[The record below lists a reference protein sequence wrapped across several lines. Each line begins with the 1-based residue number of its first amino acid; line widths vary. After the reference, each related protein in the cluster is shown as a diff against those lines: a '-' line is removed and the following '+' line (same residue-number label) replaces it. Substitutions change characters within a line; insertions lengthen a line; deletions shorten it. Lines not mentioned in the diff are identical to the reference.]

1 MSDDLKGHVLA
12 ALSEVAPEVDVSK
25 LPDDVTI
32 RDELDIDSMDFLNF
46 VIVIHERTG
55 IDIPE
60 KDYAKL
66 ATVRGAVAYL
76 EARQAG

>member
-1 MSDDLKGHVLA
+1 MSDDLKRAVLA
-12 ALSEVAPEVDVSK
+12 ALAEVAPEVDVAS

-46 VIVIHERTG
+46 VIGIHERTG
-55 IDIPE
+55 IDIAE

-66 ATVRGAVAYL
+66 GTIRGAVAYL
-76 EARQAG
+76 DHHRSA